1 MTIASIICLV
11 LLALLILIFAVAL
24 RKKEGRIAL
33 RSAASCGQLSII
45 MTVVLSLF
53 LMAQESVIYNNAQT
67 GLYDAEGIDLFYM
80 SKSAGVF
87 CFIALAVAILCL
99 VGSLYKKPA
108 FLSVSASALVL
119 VAIVVALWALTKYAP
134 NYYYATLVPTV
145 IFEGWC
151 LLVLAVNALFDS
163 EKTWC
168 KIVITVVNVI
178 NFIAVAFAVLSISL
192 LANSVFD
199 GLSDVGNI
207 MVVLLAVIL
216 IIVAL
221 PAVLNFIVA
230 IMDTVAMIKQAADKS
245 GE

>member
-11 LLALLILIFAVAL
+11 LLALLILIFAIAL

-45 MTVVLSLF
+45 MTVVVSLF
-53 LMAQESVIYNNAQT
+53 LMAQQSVIYNNAQT

-108 FLSVSASALVL
+108 FISVSASALVL

-178 NFIAVAFAVLSISL
+178 NFIAVAFALLSISL
-192 LANSVFD
+192 LAGSVFD

-230 IMDTVAMIKQAADKS
+230 IMDTVAMIKQATAKS